1 MKLLQ
6 FHAGISLVHSQRERE
21 REREREAGAEEKIIG
36 SIISCGL
43 PFDLISSSSCLDSL

>member
-6 FHAGISLVHSQRERE
+6 FHAGISLVHSQRE